1 MENTYIG
8 GFFLGDAAREP
19 GSSIKFPTQ
28 RKSNDVAS
36 LPWRELMA
44 WCLLNAYCA
53 LRMMEGVGLRDE
65 QGTSQ
70 ALEGI
75 ANPRKLRL
83 STGKKKLKSTALES
97 WANKRVQ
104 SSSFLS
110 VRGES
115 DGTCCMESL

>member
-1 MENTYIG
+1 
-8 GFFLGDAAREP
+8 
-19 GSSIKFPTQ
+19 
-28 RKSNDVAS
+28 
-36 LPWRELMA
+36 MA

-70 ALEGI
+70 ALEDI
-75 ANPRKLRL
+75 ANPLRKLRL
-83 STGKKKLKSTALES
+83 STGKRKLKSTALES

-110 VRGES
+110 VHGES
-115 DGTCCMESL
+115 NGTCCMESL

>member
-44 WCLLNAYCA
+44 VVSKEAYCA
-53 LRMMEGVGLRDE
+53 LRMMEGT
-65 QGTSQ
+65 QG
-70 ALEGI
+70 
-75 ANPRKLRL
+75 
-83 STGKKKLKSTALES
+83 
-97 WANKRVQ
+97 
-104 SSSFLS
+104 
-110 VRGES
+110 
-115 DGTCCMESL
+115 